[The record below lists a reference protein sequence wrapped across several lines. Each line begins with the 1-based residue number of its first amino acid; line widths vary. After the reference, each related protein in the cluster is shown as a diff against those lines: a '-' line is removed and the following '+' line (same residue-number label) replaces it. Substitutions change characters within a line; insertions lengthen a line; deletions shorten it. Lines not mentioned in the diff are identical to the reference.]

1 MYRDKWSRSA
11 ARTYRALPPKMRTR
25 IDEAVSQICNDPVS
39 APGVKA
45 LTGPLKGKSRKRVG
59 DYRIIFSHDSESL
72 TLNIFV
78 LQHRRDV
85 YR

>member
-1 MYRDKWSRSA
+1 MYRDRWSRSA
-11 ARTYRALPPKMRTR
+11 AKDYKELDAKTRAR
-25 IDEAVSQICNDPVS
+25 IDEAVRQICNDPVS

-59 DYRIIFSHDSESL
+59 DYRIILSHDPQAL
-72 TLNIFV
+72 ILHVLV